1 MKKPLVNKTKMF
13 MSVSGECEKN
23 PDVVAK
29 IPQGKESVA
38 DLNDAI
44 AQIGDNQAKYD
55 REDTSG
61 LTEEKKQKRKAL
73 EAGTESNRSKLHAY
87 AVHVKDPVLTA
98 ATDLKLRDLTSVSEV
113 SLQNT
118 SEGIYQLIN
127 THLPHLATYLLS
139 ADTQKAYRALIDDFV
154 ATIPAR
160 QQHQALL
167 DSFSNL
173 IAAGIDKGDD
183 ALMNLDEGVEVIKEL
198 YPEFYAAYNT
208 VRQIPKYGKVTLQMQ
223 GKVADA
229 DGNPIA
235 GVTIGIY
242 KKEAPEVAVLTKKTA
257 AMGGFNV
264 KTLAE
269 GYYIVKAQKTG
280 FVDYETTVAV
290 VFEALCRVDIVMT
303 KATIS

>member
-1 MKKPLVNKTKMF
+1 

-23 PDVVAK
+23 PDVLEK

-73 EAGTESNRSKLHAY
+73 EAGTESNRSKIHAY
-87 AVHVKDPVLTA
+87 AVHVKDPVLMA
-98 ATDLKLRDLTSVSEV
+98 ATDLKLRDLTAVSEV

-118 SEGIYQLIN
+118 SEGIFQLIN
-127 THLPHLATYLLS
+127 THLPNLTTYLLT

-160 QQHQALL
+160 KQHQALL
-167 DSFSNL
+167 DSYTNA
-173 IAAGIDKGDD
+173 IAAGVDLGDE
-183 ALMNLDEGVEVIKEL
+183 ALVDLDEGVEVIKDL
-198 YPEFYAAYNT
+198 YPGFYAAYHS
-208 VRQIPKYGKVTLQMQ
+208 VRQLPKYGKVTLQMQ
-223 GKVADA
+223 GKVTDA
-229 DGNPIA
+229 DGNSIA
-235 GVTIGIY
+235 GVTISIF
-242 KKEAPEVAVLTKKTA
+242 KKEAPDVAVLTKKSA
-257 AMGGFNV
+257 AMGGFKI

-280 FVDYETTVAV
+280 FVDYETTVVV